1 MTHLVRLLAII
12 LMAIPAPA
20 LARQA
25 SEDTQPTAVDVQYR
39 VGSSDELKINVF
51 DEPALSGTFR
61 IDADGSIP
69 YSLVGRVAVAGKTV
83 REIEQLLTQR
93 LLDGYVRQPRVT
105 VEVAQFRSRKVFIMG
120 EVRTPGQYAL
130 DGDVTLLE
138 VLALAGA
145 LTESAGDQISVRRS
159 REPSGALGAAL
170 PEDPQTVEVQRVSL
184 ADLEAGRLSSNLI
197 LQDGDTIIVP
207 AAARVFVTGHVRNPG
222 AVVLRGRLTVQ
233 QAVALAGGFTER
245 GSNRGIKIRREVSPA
260 QFIEIDVKLTDFV
273 EANDTIIVR
282 QRRI

>member
-1 MTHLVRLLAII
+1 MRFHLRAVAVISFVLLPLTVWAAQGGQSI
-12 LMAIPAPA
+12 
-20 LARQA
+20 
-25 SEDTQPTAVDVQYR
+25 VDSSYR
-39 VGSSDELKINVF
+39 VGPSDELKINVF

-61 IDADGSIP
+61 VDADGSIP
-69 YSLVGRVAVAGKTV
+69 YALVGRIEVSGRTV
-83 REIEQLLTQR
+83 REIEQLLTKR

-105 VEVAQFRSRKVFIMG
+105 VEVTQFRSRKVFIMG

-145 LTESAGDQISVRRS
+145 LTDTAGDQISVRRAK
-159 REPSGALGAAL
+159 EPSEAVGASL
-170 PEDPQTVEVQRVSL
+170 PDDPRTVEVVRVSL
-184 ADLEAGRLSSNLI
+184 TELQAGRMSSNLV

-207 AAARVFVTGHVRNPG
+207 AAARVFVTGHVRSPG

-233 QAVALAGGFTER
+233 QAIALAGGFTER
-245 GSNRGIKIRREVSPA
+245 GSNRGIKIRREVAPGT
-260 QFIEIDVKLTDFV
+260 FEEVDVRLTDFV
-273 EANDTIIVR
+273 QANDTIIVR

>member
-1 MTHLVRLLAII
+1 MRYLLG
-12 LMAIPAPA
+12 LMAGLCVAISAPMIASQSPAESQPA
-20 LARQA
+20 
-25 SEDTQPTAVDVQYR
+25 AVDAQYR
-39 VGSSDELKINVF
+39 VGPSDELKINVF

-61 IDADGSIP
+61 VDADGSIP
-69 YSLVGRVAVAGKTV
+69 YSLVGRVVVAAKTV

-145 LTESAGDQISVRRS
+145 LTESAGEHISVRRS
-159 REPSGALGAAL
+159 REPAEALGASL
-170 PEDPQTVEVQRVSL
+170 PEDPETVEVLRVSL
-184 ADLEAGRLSSNLI
+184 ADLQAGRLASNLV

-207 AAARVFVTGHVRNPG
+207 AAPRVFVTGHVRNPG

-233 QAVALAGGFTER
+233 QAIALAGGFTER
-245 GSNRGIKIRREVSPA
+245 GSNRGIKIRREVSSA
-260 QFIEIDVKLTDFV
+260 FVEIDVALTDFV
-273 EANDTIIVR
+273 QANDTIIVR

>member
-1 MTHLVRLLAII
+1 MMRLLLLIVLSGMGSPAV
-12 LMAIPAPA
+12 AWAQVPAPVA
-20 LARQA
+20 PA
-25 SEDTQPTAVDVQYR
+25 TVDGSYR
-39 VGSSDELKINVF
+39 VGASDELKIIVF
-51 DEPALSGTFR
+51 DEAALSGTFR
-61 IDADGSIP
+61 VDADGSIP

-83 REIEQLLTQR
+83 REVEQLLAAR

-145 LTESAGDQISVRRS
+145 LTESAGDEISVRRS
-159 REPSGALGAAL
+159 KESAAAVGAAL
-170 PEDPQTVEVQRVSL
+170 PDDPGTVEVVRVSL
-184 ADLEAGRLSSNLI
+184 AELQGGRTAGNLV

-207 AAARVFVTGHVRNPG
+207 AASRVFVTGHVRTPG

-233 QAVALAGGFTER
+233 QAIALAGGFTER
-245 GSNRGIKIRREVSPA
+245 GSNRGIRVRRESTPGTFV
-260 QFIEIDVKLTDFV
+260 EVEVKLTDFV
-273 EANDTIIVR
+273 QANDTIVVR

>member
-1 MTHLVRLLAII
+1 MTQVIWLLA
-12 LMAIPAPA
+12 LCWALSAGVARAQGPATSA
-20 LARQA
+20 
-25 SEDTQPTAVDVQYR
+25 TTVDSYYR
-39 VGSSDELKINVF
+39 VGPSDELKISVF
-51 DEPALSGTFR
+51 DEPALTGSFR
-61 IDADGSIP
+61 VDADGSIP
-69 YSLVGRVAVAGKTV
+69 YSLVGRIAVAGRTA
-83 REIEQLLTQR
+83 REIEQLLTAK

-145 LTESAGDQISVRRS
+145 LTDSAGDQISVRRAK
-159 REPSGALGAAL
+159 EPTVAVGAAL
-170 PEDPQTVEVQRVSL
+170 PDDPGTVEVVRVSL
-184 ADLEAGRLSSNLI
+184 DDLQAGRLSSNLV

-207 AAARVFVTGHVRNPG
+207 TAPRVFVTGHVRTPG

-233 QAVALAGGFTER
+233 QAIALAGGFTER
-245 GSNRGIKIRREVSPA
+245 GSNRGIKIRREVAPGR
-260 QFIEIDVKLTDFV
+260 FEEVDVRQTDFV
-273 EANDTIIVR
+273 QPNDTIIVR

>member
-1 MTHLVRLLAII
+1 MKLLPWLFA
-12 LMAIPAPA
+12 MCCAATPGSASAQPVAAQPA
-20 LARQA
+20 
-25 SEDTQPTAVDVQYR
+25 AVDSSYR
-39 VGSSDELKINVF
+39 VGPSDELKISVF
-51 DEPALSGTFR
+51 DEPALSGPFR
-61 IDADGSIP
+61 VDADGSIP

-83 REIEQLLTQR
+83 REIEQLLTAR

-145 LTESAGDQISVRRS
+145 LTESAGEQISVRRAK
-159 REPSGALGAAL
+159 EPATRVGAAL
-170 PEDPQTVEVQRVSL
+170 PDDPATVEVVRVSL
-184 ADLEAGRLSSNLI
+184 PELQSGRMSSNLV

-207 AAARVFVTGHVRNPG
+207 AAPRVFVTGHVRTPG

-233 QAVALAGGFTER
+233 QAIALAGGLTER
-245 GSNRGIKIRREVSPA
+245 GSNRGIKIRREITPGE
-260 QFIEIDVKLTDFV
+260 FIEVDVRPTDFV
-273 EANDTIIVR
+273 QANDTIIIR